1 MDHACSTTYDDSHLL
16 TLSSE
21 GCPNSWGVSN
31 RDISEC
37 PAAWATEESKLV
49 NSTYNLLIYNFQ
61 INSKTIYIFK
71 SNVKIRFCICL
82 GTLNVSLIFLAGPLS
97 DCLM

>member
-49 NSTYNLLIYNFQ
+49 HSTYNLPIYDFQ
-61 INSKTIYIFK
+61 NYYKTYK
-71 SNVKIRFCICL
+71 TVK
-82 GTLNVSLIFLAGPLS
+82 V
-97 DCLM
+97 M